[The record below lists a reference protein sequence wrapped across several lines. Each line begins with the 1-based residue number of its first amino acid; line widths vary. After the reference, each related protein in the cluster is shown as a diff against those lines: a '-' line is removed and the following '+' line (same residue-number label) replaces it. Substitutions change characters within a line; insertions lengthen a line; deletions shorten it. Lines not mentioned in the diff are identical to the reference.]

1 MNQFSGDL
9 ILDIIVIAIGAIA
22 IINGRRFYWAFVGIG
37 GAVLGL
43 WISMWLLSSQS
54 EWIHVLVV
62 LLCGMFGVWLS
73 FRFERIALH
82 FAAFVL
88 GGFILQF
95 LLLDAGYIESRNVG
109 DFVAIMIGGIIGLLF
124 EFYYSNRSLIVFS
137 SFAGAAMIAGIIDV
151 GPAFD
156 AAIFAGLAAVG
167 MLLQA
172 REWIYTGDDPAEEL
186 AEELVKDIT

>member
-1 MNQFSGDL
+1 MNLLTGDL
-9 ILDIIVIAIGAIA
+9 ILDIFVIAIGAIA

-37 GAVLGL
+37 GAVVGL

-54 EWIHVLVV
+54 DWIHILVV
-62 LLCGMFGVWLS
+62 IIFGLIGVWLS

-82 FAAFVL
+82 LAAFVL
-88 GGFILQF
+88 GGFIVQF
-95 LLLDAGYIESRNVG
+95 LLLDAGYIESSNPG
-109 DFVAIMIGGIIGLLF
+109 DFIAILIGGIIGLIF

-137 SFAGAAMIAGIIDV
+137 SFAGAAMVAGILDV
-151 GPAFD
+151 SPAFD

-172 REWIYTGDDPAEEL
+172 REWIYIDDEPAEDM
-186 AEELVKDIT
+186 AGNTIIDNA